1 MTVVSD
7 LLGRRVT
14 VSMWIHEE
22 RAHPS
27 TGEMHR
33 ILTGVVRGVSS
44 PEVGSFTLLVQTEV
58 VHRGTRAIG
67 ALSCFTVT
75 PRGGCEIVPVPGSRA
90 LRRYEALRD
99 QRSRIDDPA
108 KDADLLNDMRL
119 LWGSLTPSEREIIE
133 AGVVP

>member
-7 LLGRRVT
+7 LLGKRVT
-14 VSMWIHEE
+14 VSMWIAED

-27 TGEMHR
+27 MGDMHR
-33 ILTGVVRGVSS
+33 ILTGIVRGVSS

-75 PRGGCEIVPVPGSRA
+75 PRGGCEIVPVPGSLT

-99 QRSRIDDPA
+99 QRDGVIEPDRDAAILSEMRRLWDDLPPA
-108 KDADLLNDMRL
+108 
-119 LWGSLTPSEREIIE
+119 EREIID
-133 AGVVP
+133 AGIIP